1 MRARGKP
8 PEGPAS
14 GSSPSGANR
23 STISSRLEQ
32 FEKRQNELW
41 RLTFILLL
49 ILAVVFALTSWNTI
63 RSLAHRF
70 EALPIGLVVLVVLF
84 GAYAWRR
91 TQEIS
96 EVRGLVRG
104 LEHRDSAPPSDEQ
117 MGHLFAVIERSQQGY
132 RDLIDSF
139 DDVLLA
145 LTLEG
150 EIRAVNRSFADLVGA
165 NFQEIIGRPVTDF
178 LEEGSG
184 EGRELIRRAMP
195 RFLEQRHWTGMIQ
208 VRLKKQNSICY
219 FDCVAHAMT
228 RADKIHGITVL
239 ARDITALRKN
249 EARFTEL
256 FESLQEGIYITT
268 PEGGILDAN
277 PALVRML
284 GYASKE
290 EILAKQVPD
299 IFDDPVER
307 KAVRDEI
314 EQQPMLQGREIS
326 LLRKDGTRVVCLVTA
341 AAVRDTS
348 GSIIRYQG
356 AVMDIT
362 ARREMERRLYQQ
374 QEFAH
379 RLVDSFPDLILVVD
393 TSAKYTFV
401 SPRCKEILGYEL
413 EEVADMDLSSRTHPD
428 DLPAF
433 LSLYGDLLAGRQ
445 TLASLELRVRHK
457 LGDWRRIRFN
467 FSPFSDETG
476 KIDGVVMSGRDVTEL
491 KRLEEQLI
499 QAEKLAAMGQML
511 AGVAHELNNP
521 LTAIL
526 GVTELLRE
534 REGLEDSAKRQLELT
549 HRQARRA
556 ARIVQNLLE
565 FSLPASPHKKPA
577 DLNSIIDRT
586 LQLHEHSLRRNCIEV
601 DFRPQPDFPGVIG
614 DANQLIQVFL
624 NLVTNAEHAIREV
637 RESGRI
643 QIRLTQNS
651 GRIAV
656 TIQDD
661 GVGIRPD
668 SLPRIFDPFYTTKR
682 PGGGTGLGLSICM
695 SIVREH
701 GGTIEVE
708 VLPAG
713 GAAFTVY
720 LPVPAGPSDSPSP
733 SDTPALSTQV
743 DLAAS
748 DVLKGRSV
756 LVLDDE
762 ESLRALLAEGLAPHG
777 LQVDCAATLEQALAF
792 LARHPYDVL
801 LCDLNLSENG
811 GHASGKAAAARI
823 LAAAGDRKPVLLYM
837 TGDLVE
843 SGPATDSLPDSR
855 HLQKPFRISGVVALL
870 REILGGAP
878 VPSGVSG
885 RAPNSPKP

>member
-1 MRARGKP
+1 MK
-8 PEGPAS
+8 EGTKSAS
-14 GSSPSGANR
+14 SAVNR
-23 STISSRLEQ
+23 SSRGTAARPAISERLEQ
-32 FEKRQNELW
+32 FERRQSDLW
-41 RLTFILLL
+41 RLTFLLL
-49 ILAVVFALTSWNTI
+49 LVLSIVFAAVSWDTI

-70 EALPIGLVVLVVLF
+70 EALPIGLVLLVALF
-84 GAYAWRR
+84 GLYAWKR

-96 EVRGLVRG
+96 ELRGLVRG
-104 LEHRDSAPPSDEQ
+104 IEHRDTIPPSEQ
-117 MGHLFAVIERSQQGY
+117 QLDHLFEVISRSQQGY

-145 LTLEG
+145 LSLDG
-150 EIRAVNRSFADLVGA
+150 QIRAVNRSFADLVGA
-165 NFQEIIGRPVTDF
+165 PFPQIIGRPLSEF
-178 LEEGSG
+178 LEEGAGDS
-184 EGRELIRRAMP
+184 RDLIKRVMP
-195 RFLEQRHWTGMIQ
+195 RFLERRSWTGIVQ
-208 VRLKKQNSICY
+208 IRLKNRNSVYY
-219 FDCVAHAMT
+219 FDCVAHAML
-228 RADKIHGITVL
+228 RDDQVQGVTVL
-239 ARDITALRKN
+239 ARDITALRNN

-256 FESLQEGIYITT
+256 FESLQEGIYIAT
-268 PEGGILDAN
+268 PDDHLIDVN

-284 GYASKE
+284 GYESKE
-290 EILAKQVPD
+290 DLLTRTFADLLPDEAQRRALREQVD
-299 IFDDPVER
+299 N
-307 KAVRDEI
+307 
-314 EQQPMLQGREIS
+314 QPMVQGREIT
-326 LLRKDGTRVVCLVTA
+326 LTRKDGVQIVCLNTA
-341 AAVRDTS
+341 GAVRDTS
-348 GSIIRYQG
+348 GGVVRYHG

-362 ARREMERRLYQQ
+362 ERRQMERRLYQQ
-374 QEFAH
+374 QEFAR
-379 RLVDSFPDLILVVD
+379 RLVVSFPDLILVLNA
-393 TSAKYTFV
+393 SGQYTFV
-401 SPRCKEILGYEL
+401 SPRVKEILGFDP
-413 EEVADMDLSSRTHPD
+413 EEVLQMELGGGTHLED
-428 DLPAF
+428 RPAL
-433 LSLYGDLLAGRQ
+433 LSLFAEIVAGRQ
-445 TLASLELRVRHK
+445 TFASLEVRTRNK
-457 LGDWRRIRFN
+457 QGEWRRLRCH
-467 FSPFSDETG
+467 FSPFFDESG
-476 KIDGVVMSGRDVTEL
+476 KIDGVIISGRDVTEL

-526 GVTELLRE
+526 GVTELLR
-534 REGLEDSAKRQLELT
+534 DSETVEENTKRQLELT

-565 FSLPASPHKKPA
+565 FSRPAAPQKKRVDVNP
-577 DLNSIIDRT
+577 LVERT
-586 LQLHEHSLRRNCIEV
+586 LQLQEHSLRRNNVQV
-601 DFRPQPDFPGVIG
+601 DFQPQSDLPPVIG

-624 NLVTNAEHAIREV
+624 NLITNAEHAIREV

-713 GAAFTVY
+713 GSAFTVF
-720 LPVPAGPSDSPSP
+720 LPVPAGPSASPSP

-801 LCDLNLSENG
+801 LCDLNL
-811 GHASGKAAAARI
+811 
-823 LAAAGDRKPVLLYM
+823 
-837 TGDLVE
+837 
-843 SGPATDSLPDSR
+843 
-855 HLQKPFRISGVVALL
+855 
-870 REILGGAP
+870 
-878 VPSGVSG
+878 
-885 RAPNSPKP
+885 